1 MGAPYESLV
10 PVRLVAFITKNRFQ
24 GTHLRKSFRLRE
36 ELTMEVLSSKLE
48 LIAIEMARLQGA
60 KPGEEQVFLDKDEAR
75 LHTALSRWVRFFQ
88 ARTREDFE
96 TLATE
101 SAIMTRAVETIAT
114 MSEDREARKLADWR
128 EFRAKIDEVS
138 HLWVEQDY
146 ACKVEEAREE
156 GLEAGREL
164 GLEQGLER
172 GLEQGREHALRE
184 VLALT
189 VAQRFGPPTPATTTR
204 LAAVTRA
211 ELPAVVAAALSSATL
226 EDVWSRGSVGT

>member
-146 ACKVEEAREE
+146 ARKVEEAREE

-164 GLEQGLER
+164 

>member
-48 LIAIEMARLQGA
+48 LIAIEMARLQCA

-75 LHTALSRWVRFFQ
+75 LHPALSRWVRFFQ

-146 ACKVEEAREE
+146 ARKVEEAREE

-164 GLEQGLER
+164 